1 MMPFMTGNIT
11 TTVMQDVQD
20 PNGNPVVVQ
29 VFNDGISVRWGDA
42 EWKRRIG
49 DLIPEVRNAHETAH
63 SQNRGGGRRV
73 PRG

>member
-29 VFNDGISVRWGDA
+29 VFNDGISVRCGDA
-42 EWKRRIG
+42 EWRRRIG

>member
-1 MMPFMTGNIT
+1 MPFMTGNIT

-29 VFNDGISVRWGDA
+29 VFNDGISVRCGDA
-42 EWKRRIG
+42 EWRRRIG
-49 DLIPEVRNAHETAH
+49 DLIPEVKNAHETIH
-63 SQNRGGGRRV
+63 SQHSGGGSGRV

>member
-29 VFNDGISVRWGDA
+29 VFNDGISVRCGDA

>member
-29 VFNDGISVRWGDA
+29 VFNDGI
-42 EWKRRIG
+42 
-49 DLIPEVRNAHETAH
+49 PN
-63 SQNRGGGRRV
+63 GRDEL
-73 PRG
+73 GI

>member
-29 VFNDGISVRWGDA
+29 VFNDGISVRCGDA

-49 DLIPEVRNAHETAH
+49 DLIPEVRTAHETAH